1 MYGYNNVLSDTPL
14 WGELGGRRREI
25 ERKQKRES
33 EIFISSSEAFQILH
47 YFFVFLKPFPL
58 FSDSSRYSDFA
69 KQLNANG
76 YKVYGMDWSGKY
88 EANSSL

>member
-1 MYGYNNVLSDTPL
+1 MFFLTPPYGVS
-14 WGELGGRRREI
+14 WRKI
-25 ERKQKRES
+25 ERKEKIEN
-33 EIFISSSEAFQILH
+33 EMFISISKAFQIL
-47 YFFVFLKPFPL
+47 YCFFVFLKPSPL

-88 EANSSL
+88 EANFNL